1 MKAACFNLEFDTAC
15 EAEIVYNS
23 VNPEVK
29 HKIPKTKI
37 NICLNGKTLE
47 LKIEAKDTS
56 SLRAACNSY
65 LKWINTALSVNR
77 QLK

>member
-1 MKAACFNLEFDTAC
+1 MKTACFNLEFDTAKD
-15 EAEIVYNS
+15 AEIIYNS

-37 NICLNGKTLE
+37 NIKLNGKTLN

-65 LKWINTALSVNR
+65 LKWINTALSVKK